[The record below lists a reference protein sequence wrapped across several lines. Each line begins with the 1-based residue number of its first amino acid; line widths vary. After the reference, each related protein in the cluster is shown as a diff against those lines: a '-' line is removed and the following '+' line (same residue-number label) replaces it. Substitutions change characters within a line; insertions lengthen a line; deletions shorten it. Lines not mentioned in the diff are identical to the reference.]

1 MMKKTVTVSIEEVK
15 LSALKLYLEKK
26 GQTLEDELEKCVET
40 LYLKSV
46 PAGVRDY
53 ISLSM
58 GNTEKKKKVI
68 SSGVGDEP

>member
-1 MMKKTVTVSIEEVK
+1 MKKTVTVSIEEVK

-58 GNTEKKKKVI
+58 GNTEKKKKII

>member
-1 MMKKTVTVSIEEVK
+1 MKKTVTVSIDEVK

>member
-1 MMKKTVTVSIEEVK
+1 MKKTISVSVEEVK

-26 GQTLEDELEKCVET
+26 GQTLEEELEKCVEA

-58 GNTEKKKKVI
+58 GNTEKKKKII

>member
-1 MMKKTVTVSIEEVK
+1 MKKTVTVSIEEVK

-26 GQTLEDELEKCVET
+26 GQTLEEELEKCVET

-58 GNTEKKKKVI
+58 GNTEKKKKII

>member
-1 MMKKTVTVSIEEVK
+1 MKKTVTVSIEEVK